1 MNFTLSYSPTDYTKW
16 IDELLHKRANPSTV
30 ILAFACRFWLQWLT
44 GFLNICLLKK
54 AAQGNYFL
62 KHCLFQGSYNVK
74 FVFVTFGSCSAIVYH
89 RISCFLLHKREEVQ
103 NSSFLKPYTH
113 FGVSGNRDFSTHL
126 KIVQTSASA
135 KTTVFTWLQC
145 NLAAILQVL
154 MHEKGAP
161 SLRDGAYVVPASLT
175 LWGKQ
180 SDILVV
186 KVVYKI
192 NHPGTMQVESLMD

>member
-30 ILAFACRFWLQWLT
+30 ILAFACCFWLQWLT

-62 KHCLFQGSYNVK
+62 KHCLSQGSYNVK
-74 FVFVTFGSCSAIVYH
+74 FAFVTFGSCSAIVYH

-113 FGVSGNRDFSTHL
+113 FGVSGNRLFNSSQDCPDISICKNYSLHLITVQFSCYTP
-126 KIVQTSASA
+126 SADARKGSS
-135 KTTVFTWLQC
+135 KFKRWSQC
-145 NLAAILQVL
+145 CTCKLD
-154 MHEKGAP
+154 
-161 SLRDGAYVVPASLT
+161 SLRKTVWYFSC
-175 LWGKQ
+175 K
-180 SDILVV
+180 SSI
-186 KVVYKI
+186 
-192 NHPGTMQVESLMD
+192 